1 MSAPTVGEYL
11 RAARLRLTPRA
22 THDAIGQRL
31 QVARAYIE
39 AVKAGRKPPP
49 PGRLRL
55 WCDAVGA
62 NYDEAALLAGQIPDD
77 VQAWILADRANL
89 AAVRRLMEGVT

>member
-11 RAARLRLTPRA
+11 RAARLRLIPRA
-22 THDAIGQRL
+22 SHDAIGQRL

-39 AVKAGRKPPP
+39 AVEAGRKPPA

-55 WCDAVGA
+55 WCDAVA
-62 NYDEAALLAGQIPDD
+62 CDYDEAAMLAGQIPDD

-89 AAVRRLMEGVT
+89 AAVRRVMVTP